1 MHTANF
7 FSLPKIKSMTIQ
19 NVHFINLLD
28 VEYFIINGKSIH
40 KSVGN
45 GVFIKWNSL
54 KIWNSNFYSQK
65 KVAASMDVN
74 YIIWI
79 FVCWMYVCLQK
90 TRHWLS
96 YFIIQSLM
104 ILWWD
109 DSRLCWYF
117 YVPIENT
124 ISVQYL
130 NNFDYMRSTIQFN
143 IIAAIPISI
152 QCKPFRRIYCIH

>member
-1 MHTANF
+1 MLIATRYFSFWLKSFLKHLHLHSAQWPTNRSMQKKTKNFMHTANF

-117 YVPIENT
+117 YVPI
-124 ISVQYL
+124 
-130 NNFDYMRSTIQFN
+130 
-143 IIAAIPISI
+143 
-152 QCKPFRRIYCIH
+152 